1 MIQVRMDL
9 KQSVGDMLPGRC
21 LDISAGKERGIGLT
35 ALDGTE
41 ACARQSGI
49 DTKNDH
55 IQVPRSEPTEMNR
68 EKPLSFPWRL
78 KEYLLHH
85 LAEDVAQRNV
95 GLLNPGGIIRGDNEG
110 KVSL

>member
-9 KQSVGDMLPGRC
+9 EQSVRDMVPGRC
-21 LDISAGKERGIGLT
+21 LNIPAAEERGSGLT

-41 ACARQSGI
+41 ACVCQSGI
-49 DTKNDH
+49 NAENDH
-55 IQVPRSEPTEMNR
+55 IQVPRSEPIEMSKA
-68 EKPLSFPWRL
+68 KPLSFPWRL

-110 KVSL
+110 TVSL

>member
-1 MIQVRMDL
+1 MIHVRMDL
-9 KQSVGDMLPGRC
+9 KQPVRDMLPGRC
-21 LDISAGKERGIGLT
+21 LDISAAEERGSGLT
-35 ALDGTE
+35 ALNGTE
-41 ACARQSGI
+41 ARVCQSGI
-49 DTKNDH
+49 NSENDH

-110 KVSL
+110 KVRL